1 MRVGQIV
8 IDVAPLRE
16 SRDFRWLFTGR
27 MASMVGNALAT
38 AAANWQVYGLTH
50 SSLEVGLVSLADSAG
65 MLIGLM
71 AGGVLADRH
80 DRRKLLAV
88 VRIPQAVL
96 ALLLMVNSLLG
107 HPALWPIYVITL
119 AIGLTAGLS
128 SPASTAAGPALVG
141 TGRLAAAAALN
152 SMSGQLANLGGPA
165 LAGALIAG
173 PGLSVCYA
181 IDAVGFAV
189 FGVAVHFI
197 RPLPPAPGGQ
207 RPGLQALTEGFRY
220 VRRNGVIGG
229 MLLIDTSAM
238 IFGMPAGLFPALA
251 SEHFHGGP
259 ATFGLLTAAPAFGAI
274 IGAATSGWTSHVRR
288 PGLVV
293 IGAGILWGAS
303 IVGFGLASSLIIGL
317 GFLALAGMSDLIS
330 EVLRNALL
338 QHYTPDQ
345 LRGRVSSLYL
355 AQVNSAPAVGNVEAG
370 GVAQLFSLTTSV
382 VSGGLACVGGALL
395 LGALIP
401 AVRHASL
408 RPHGD
413 VPAAAEG
420 AVPWVGAGPGAG
432 LVSADGQ
439 LPADDVASA
448 GLPRPASAPER

>member
-16 SRDFRWLFTGR
+16 SRDFRWLFAGR
-27 MASMVGNALAT
+27 MASLVGNALAT

-65 MLIGLM
+65 MLAGLM

-80 DRRKLLAV
+80 DRRRLLAA
-88 VRIPQAVL
+88 VRIPQVLLAVM
-96 ALLLMVNSLLG
+96 LMANSLLPR
-107 HPALWPIYVITL
+107 PALWPIYAIAL

-128 SPASTAAGPALVG
+128 APASTAALPALVG
-141 TGRLAAAAALN
+141 PGQLAAAAALG

-173 PGLSVCYA
+173 PGLAVCYA
-181 IDAVGFAV
+181 IDAVGFGL
-189 FGVAVHFI
+189 FGVAVRFI

-207 RPGLQALTEGFRY
+207 RPGLQALADGFRY

-238 IFGMPAGLFPALA
+238 IFGMPSGLFPALA

-259 ATFGLLTAAPAFGAI
+259 ATFGLLAAAPAAGAI
-274 IGAATSGWTSHVRR
+274 IGAAASGWTSHVRR

-293 IGAGILWGAS
+293 IGAGTLWGAA
-303 IVGFGLASSLIIGL
+303 IVGFGLAGTLALGL
-317 GFLALAGMSDLIS
+317 AFLALAGMGDLIS

-355 AQVNSAPAVGNVEAG
+355 AQVNSAPALGNVEAG
-370 GVAQLFSLTTSV
+370 GVAQLFTLTTSV
-382 VSGGLACVGGALL
+382 VSGGLACVAGALL
-395 LGALIP
+395 LGAMIP
-401 AVRHASL
+401 ALRHATL
-408 RPHGD
+408 RPL
-413 VPAAAEG
+413 PPG
-420 AVPWVGAGPGAG
+420 AVPGADPAAEAAAGSVG
-432 LVSADGQ
+432 SRRDGTRRC
-439 LPADDVASA
+439 PRRNASR
-448 GLPRPASAPER
+448 GRGSGRSR